1 MEAIKMKG
9 KMKKP
14 TITETQIVKVD
25 NDDLQRPIDIPGMIQ
40 TFLDSQDIKPLSKS
54 SYAMGLKRFLQWKE
68 SEGIE
73 NPRRQD
79 LLRFKDYLKDQ
90 GLSVNAC
97 NSYLTATKRF
107 FAFIH
112 SESGYPDITKDVK
125 GYKQPKGHLREA
137 MINSQVSEIL
147 NKIDDSTL
155 IGKRNLAM
163 VKILATTGIR
173 TASLV
178 SLNFMDVKLVDKEA
192 KIFYRNKGSDEK
204 DGRSLLREDVLK
216 ILMSY
221 IKARGKVRP
230 EDPLFISHSDKNYG
244 ERLRTRNIRNVIN
257 SLLKKIGVD
266 DPRISTHSLRH
277 FFATNALEN
286 GASIQAVSS
295 ALGHASITTT
305 QIYLHEMDRFG
316 DGAAERFISYEE
328 PENGL
333 NVQA

>member
-1 MEAIKMKG
+1 MKG

-14 TITETQIVKVD
+14 KITETQIVKVEKD
-25 NDDLQRPIDIPGMIQ
+25 KLQKSLDIPKAIQ
-40 TFLDSQDIKPLSKS
+40 TFLDAQDIKPVSKN

-97 NSYLTATKRF
+97 NLYLTATKRF
-107 FAFIH
+107 FAFVH

-137 MINSQVSEIL
+137 MTDSQVSEIL
-147 NKIDDSTL
+147 NNIDDSTL

-173 TASLV
+173 TCSLV
-178 SLNFMDVKLVDKEA
+178 SLNFMDFKLFDKEG
-192 KIFYRNKGSDEK
+192 KLFYRNKGSDEK
-204 DGRSLLREDVLK
+204 DGKSLLREDVLK
-216 ILMSY
+216 TLMSY
-221 IKARGKVRP
+221 INARKKVRP

-244 ERLRTRNIRNVIN
+244 ERLATRSVRNVVN
-257 SLLKKIGVD
+257 SLLKKIGVN

-277 FFATNALEN
+277 SFATNCISH

-295 ALGHASITTT
+295 AMGHSSIITT
-305 QIYLHEMDRFG
+305 QIYTHELNRFG
-316 DGAAERFISYEE
+316 EGAAERFVSYEQ

-333 NVQA
+333 NMEA